1 MKKVYALFL
10 ALTLTAALLSG
21 CGGTGT
27 TTPPAGDSGDKEAPE
42 ESAGKIQNVAMLL
55 PGLISDQSWN
65 YSAYL
70 GLQEI
75 EEMGYHVEYTESVE
89 QNDSETV
96 FRTYAS
102 GDFDLIM
109 GHGYSFI
116 DASLAVAPAFPEK
129 YFYVY
134 GTAPTDVAEEDL
146 PANTAY
152 SYNKEYEGA
161 YVCGVV
167 AAMESES
174 NKIGIVGGAPSNA
187 QIANYNAFRE
197 GAQSVKP
204 EIDVSIIV
212 TGTFDD
218 PAKGKEAAY
227 SLIEGGCDVVMHV
240 CDATGTGV
248 IDACVERNV
257 KVLGYGGDQRDLA
270 PDQML
275 CCLGV
280 NISQCIADQIEKI
293 ENGTFSGVQ
302 RDGLAEGAIYITEFG
317 TACAE
322 ETATKAQ
329 EVIQGIVDGSI
340 VPTEVSTE
348 Y

>member
-1 MKKVYALFL
+1 MKKIFVLLQTLVL
-10 ALTLTAALLSG
+10 ATALLSG
-21 CGGTGT
+21 CGSSSDDT
-27 TTPPAGDSGDKEAPE
+27 SAPSDGSNDQSAE
-42 ESAGKIQNVAMLL
+42 ESGSTIQNVAMLL

-65 YSAYL
+65 YSAYQ

-75 EEMGYHVEYTESVE
+75 EGMGYNVEYTENVE
-89 QNDSETV
+89 QNDAETV
-96 FRTYAS
+96 FRTYAN

-109 GHGYSFI
+109 GHGYTFI
-116 DASLAVAPAFPEK
+116 DASLAVAPDFPDK

-134 GTAPTDVAEEDL
+134 GTAPTDVSEADL
-146 PANTAY
+146 AANTAY

-167 AAMESES
+167 AAMESQT

-204 EIDVSIIV
+204 EIEVSIIV

-227 SLIEGGCDVVMHV
+227 SLIEGGCDVIMHV

-248 IDACVERNV
+248 IDACVERNT
-257 KVLGYGGDQRDLA
+257 KVIGYGGDQRDLA

-280 NISQCIADQIEKI
+280 NISQCISDQIEKI
-293 ENGTFSGVQ
+293 ENGTFSGIQ

-317 TACAE
+317 TSCSAE
-322 ETATKAQ
+322 AAAKAQ

-340 VPTEVSTE
+340 VPTEITTE

>member
-1 MKKVYALFL
+1 MKKVFVLLQTLVL
-10 ALTLTAALLSG
+10 AAALLSG
-21 CGGTGT
+21 CGSSTEGSTA
-27 TTPPAGDSGDKEAPE
+27 PAGDSGDQTAE
-42 ESAGKIQNVAMLL
+42 ETGGVQNVAMLL

-75 EEMGYHVEYTESVE
+75 ENMGYHVEYTENVE
-89 QNDSETV
+89 QNDGETV

-102 GDFDLIM
+102 GDFELIM
-109 GHGYSFI
+109 GHGYTFI
-116 DASLAVAPAFPEK
+116 DASLAVAPDFPDK

-167 AAMESES
+167 AAMESQT

-204 EIDVSIIV
+204 DIDVSIIV

-248 IDACVERNV
+248 IDACAERNV
-257 KVLGYGGDQRDLA
+257 KVIGYGGDQRDLA

-280 NISQCIADQIEKI
+280 NISQCISDQIEKI
-293 ENGTFSGVQ
+293 ENGTFSGIQ

-317 TACAE
+317 TSCSE
-322 ETATKAQ
+322 ETVAKAQ

-340 VPTEVSTE
+340 VPTEISTE